1 MSPDPEA
8 GAAAAAADRGD
19 GRRESDQR
27 FADRRELIRLVLEE
41 ARRIGA
47 SQVQV
52 APDVII
58 WLQPAQQP
66 PRSAAADNWRRVDP
80 APPPSPVR
88 APKRRRRRTPSD
100 RRRSNPV
107 SYTHLTLPTKA

>member
-27 FADRRELIRLVLEE
+27 FADRRELIRIVLEE

-47 SQVQV
+47 SHVQV

-58 WLQPAQQP
+58 WLQL
-66 PRSAAADNWRRVDP
+66 SLI
-80 APPPSPVR
+80 
-88 APKRRRRRTPSD
+88 
-100 RRRSNPV
+100 
-107 SYTHLTLPTKA
+107 HI